1 VTPDRPWPVL
11 ALSAA
16 LLLWPPGSALVAG
29 RVRALRPD
37 RARAT
42 EIEAAAFR
50 LPPVHR
56 RRLLAAAAGVATG
69 LLIGGATGLAAGVVG
84 TLLLERSLSSGES
97 EDERILRTAL
107 LRDLPG
113 ACDLLAVC
121 LTAGLPVGGALAA
134 VGESLPGPLGPRLLA
149 VAGLYRLGAEPGRAW
164 ADVPPELT
172 PLARALVRVG
182 ESGASVGP
190 ALAALASDTRSSA
203 RAAVEAEVRRAGV
216 WVLAPLGLCFLPAFV
231 CLGVV
236 PLVLGIAGDVLG

>member
-1 VTPDRPWPVL
+1 MTPESPWPAL
-11 ALSAA
+11 TLSAA
-16 LLLWPPGSALVAG
+16 LLLWPSGGALLAG

-37 RARAT
+37 GARAT
-42 EIEAAAFR
+42 AIQAAASR
-50 LPPVHR
+50 VPPVHR
-56 RRLLAAAAGVATG
+56 HRLLAAAAGVAAG
-69 LLIGGATGLAAGVVG
+69 LLIGGVPGLAVAVVVA
-84 TLLLERSLSSGES
+84 LLVGRSLGNGGS
-97 EDERILRTAL
+97 EDERILRAAL

-121 LTAGLPVGGALAA
+121 LAAGLPVGGALAA

-164 ADVPPELT
+164 AEVPTELA

-190 ALAALASDTRSSA
+190 ALATLAADTRSSV

-216 WVLAPLGLCFLPAFV
+216 WVLAPLGLCFLPGFV
-231 CLGVV
+231 CLGVA
-236 PLVLGIAGDVLG
+236 PLVLGIAADVLG